1 MLVRDVWLTV
11 SLQRNVLLR
20 HSITTLSHKDGSN
33 TYGSLLRLRVIDP
46 KDLRGYTEEI
56 VDISELGD
64 TDGMKGAHGGG
75 DIRLIKDFCDV
86 LEGAENS
93 ISCTEIMD
101 STKSHYVVFKA
112 EEARKSG
119 RVITLSNEN

>member
-1 MLVRDVWLTV
+1 
-11 SLQRNVLLR
+11 
-20 HSITTLSHKDGSN
+20 
-33 TYGSLLRLRVIDP
+33 
-46 KDLRGYTEEI
+46 
-56 VDISELGD
+56 
-64 TDGMKGAHGGG
+64 MKGAHGGG

-119 RVITLSNEN
+119 RVITLSNENQTIYGE